1 MTHMKKGFLLS
12 ALALMLLGL
21 ALLLWPEAS
30 LRLVC
35 YLFGAVI
42 LVKGLLSIW
51 GYVRAEERFFF
62 DYFGLVFG
70 IAASALGVFL
80 LLQPDTVVSVLPILV
95 GIYVIVDAVVRLQSA
110 FELRAMGYG
119 RWWGFLILAGLSVA
133 LGVLMVVNPFETVQL
148 LVMAIGVILLV
159 EGALSLISAVY
170 AAVLLRGLER
180 TARDAARQ
188 LDKLTE
194 AQDGRAAP
202 GGDEAVDVDYKDVSD
217 EDR

>member
-12 ALALMLLGL
+12 ALAFMLLGL
-21 ALLLWPEAS
+21 ALLLWPQAS
-30 LRLVC
+30 LRAVC

-42 LVKGLLSIW
+42 LIKGLLSVW

-70 IAASALGVFL
+70 VAASALGVFL
-80 LLQPDTVVSVLPILV
+80 LLQPDTVVSVLPLLV
-95 GIYVIVDAVVRLQSA
+95 GLYVVVDAVVRLRSA
-110 FELRAMGYG
+110 FELRELGYAH
-119 RWWGFLILAGLSVA
+119 WWGFLVLAGLSAA
-133 LGVLMVVNPFETVQL
+133 LGVLMVANPFETVQL

-170 AAVLLRGLER
+170 AAVLVRGLER
-180 TARDAARQ
+180 TAREAARQ
-188 LDKLTE
+188 LDEL
-194 AQDGRAAP
+194 AQTLDGRPAP
-202 GGDEAVDVDYKDVSD
+202 KGGEPVDVDYTDLSD

>member
-194 AQDGRAAP
+194 ALDGRAAP
-202 GGDEAVDVDYKDVSD
+202 SGDEAVDVDYKDVSD

>member
-1 MTHMKKGFLLS
+1 MTQMKKGFLLS

-42 LVKGLLSIW
+42 LIKGLLSVW
-51 GYVRAEERFFF
+51 AYVRAEERFFF

-95 GIYVIVDAVVRLQSA
+95 GVYVIVDAVVRLQSA
-110 FELRAMGYG
+110 FELRELGYAH
-119 RWWGFLILAGLSVA
+119 WWGFLVLAGLSVA
-133 LGVLMVVNPFETVQL
+133 LGVLMVANPFETVQL

-180 TARDAARQ
+180 TAKEAARQ

-194 AQDGRAAP
+194 TLDGRPAP
-202 GGDEAVDVDYKDVSD
+202 GRDRPLDGDFRDLSD

>member
-12 ALALMLLGL
+12 ALAFMLLGL

-42 LVKGLLSIW
+42 LIKGLLSVW

-70 IAASALGVFL
+70 VAAAALGVFL
-80 LLQPDTVVSVLPILV
+80 LIKPDTVVSVLPILV
-95 GIYVIVDAVVRLQSA
+95 GLYVIVDAVVRLQSA
-110 FELRAMGYG
+110 FELKAMGYA
-119 RWWGFLILAGLSVA
+119 RWWAFLVLAGLSVV
-133 LGVLMVVNPFETVQL
+133 LGMLMVANPFETVQL

-159 EGALSLISAVY
+159 EGALNLISGVY
-170 AAVLLRGLER
+170 AAVLVRGLER
-180 TARDAARQ
+180 TAKDAARQ

-194 AQDGRAAP
+194 TLDGRPAP
-202 GGDEAVDVDYKDVSD
+202 GSGRPVDVDYKDLSD

>member
-30 LRLVC
+30 LRLVG

-194 AQDGRAAP
+194 ALDGRAAP

>member
-12 ALALMLLGL
+12 ALAFMLLGL

-62 DYFGLVFG
+62 DYFGVVFG
-70 IAASALGVFL
+70 VAASALGVFL
-80 LLQPDTVVSVLPILV
+80 LFQPDTVVSVLPILV
-95 GIYVIVDAVVRLQSA
+95 GVYVIVDAVVRLQSA
-110 FELRAMGYG
+110 FELKAMGYA
-119 RWWGFLILAGLSVA
+119 RWWSFLVLAGLSAA
-133 LGVLMVVNPFETVQL
+133 LGVLMVVNPFKTVQL

-170 AAVLLRGLER
+170 AAVLVRGLER
-180 TARDAARQ
+180 TAKDAARQ

-194 AQDGRAAP
+194 TLDGRPAP
-202 GGDEAVDVDYKDVSD
+202 GSGRPVDVDYKDLSD

>member
-12 ALALMLLGL
+12 ALAFMLLGL

-62 DYFGLVFG
+62 DYFGVVFG
-70 IAASALGVFL
+70 VAASALGVFL
-80 LLQPDTVVSVLPILV
+80 LFQPDTVVSVLPILV
-95 GIYVIVDAVVRLQSA
+95 GVYVIVDAVVRLQSA
-110 FELRAMGYG
+110 FELKAMGYA
-119 RWWGFLILAGLSVA
+119 RWWSFLVLAGLSAA
-133 LGVLMVVNPFETVQL
+133 LGVLMVVNPFKTVQL

-159 EGALSLISAVY
+159 EGALSLISAATCHTGTTEHVSR
-170 AAVLLRGLER
+170 ALLILRHLDPVRVAVCHSIRPH
-180 TARDAARQ
+180 AHIFHA
-188 LDKLTE
+188 
-194 AQDGRAAP
+194 
-202 GGDEAVDVDYKDVSD
+202 
-217 EDR
+217 

>member
-95 GIYVIVDAVVRLQSA
+95 GVYVIVDAVVRLQSA

-194 AQDGRAAP
+194 ALDGRAAP
-202 GGDEAVDVDYKDVSD
+202 GGNEAVDVDYKDVSD

>member
-148 LVMAIGVILLV
+148 LVMVNGVILLV

-194 AQDGRAAP
+194 ALDGRAAP